1 MGIEIERG
9 VVEVELAVPKKEHQK
24 DLRNHLQL
32 MQVVV
37 MLVTVAVAVAVAGS
51 LHYRNMQA

>member
-32 MQVVV
+32 MQVA
-37 MLVTVAVAVAVAGS
+37 VTLLAVAVAGS